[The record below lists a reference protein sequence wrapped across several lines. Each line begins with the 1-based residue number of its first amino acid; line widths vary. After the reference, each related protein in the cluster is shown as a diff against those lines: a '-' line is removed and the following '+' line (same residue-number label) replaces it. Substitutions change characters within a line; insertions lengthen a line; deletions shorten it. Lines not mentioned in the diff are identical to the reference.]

1 MKTTDIKP
9 IIAIDTRERLPLRFK
24 HYPTEA
30 ATLATGDYS
39 VKGFENS
46 WTTERKSIP
55 DLIGSL
61 THGRD
66 RFMRELQRM
75 KAYPFRRLLIE
86 GKREDIES
94 HNYRSRATPQ
104 SILGSLAAIE
114 IRYNLPIVYAESRL
128 KAAQLIEQWAFY
140 YLREKI
146 KQAQSIIALT
156 EPQTVQDAPEEVT
169 A

>member
-1 MKTTDIKP
+1 MKETKP
-9 IIAIDTRERLPLRFK
+9 YPTILIDTREQLPLRFK

-46 WTTERKSIP
+46 WTAERKSIP

-61 THGRD
+61 TKGRP

-86 GKREDIES
+86 GKREDIEN

-104 SILGSLAAIE
+104 SILGSLAAFE
-114 IRYNLPIVYAESRL
+114 IRFNVPVVFAETRSR
-128 KAAQLIEQWAFY
+128 AAKLIETWSY
-140 YLREKI
+140 YFLREKM
-146 KQAQSIIALT
+146 KEAESILKLT
-156 EPQTVQDAPEEVT
+156 QDAHSKQE
-169 A
+169 AISS